1 MLIHYT
7 LYTISYTTHYTL
19 YTMLIHYTLYTMLIH
34 YTLYTMLIL
43 YPINHS
49 THLPLPPP
57 LRRHPIRHCLQGSFE
72 LFPEDRPQNPTGS
85 RAGGTRPGEEEG
97 GAGAARRRAG
107 GQTAAGDVDRGAAGW
122 GRRRPNRSWGC
133 LEMPRLGGALGHTRR
148 AVFDSAC
155 PEEQTES
162 KRGTD
167 GQEGV
172 PSRLGLRWHRRLAIG

>member
-1 MLIHYT
+1 MPLSAPRSPAGCDSCTKGVPIALTLRRLHRVVSP
-7 LYTISYTTHYTL
+7 LYTTCH
-19 YTMLIHYTLYTMLIH
+19 
-34 YTLYTMLIL
+34 
-43 YPINHS
+43 
-49 THLPLPPP
+49 PLPPP
-57 LRRHPIRHCLQGSFE
+57 PRRHPIRHCLQGSFE

-148 AVFDSAC
+148 AVFGIVC
-155 PEEQTES
+155 PGGANRKQMRHRRAGS
-162 KRGTD
+162 CPPPR
-167 GQEGV
+167 Q
-172 PSRLGLRWHRRLAIG
+172 GLRWNRRLATG